1 MDIRTPL
8 NQCIALIVAGVL
20 FLNPI
25 VATAAQ
31 LTVDAAANA
40 NTSLKQAGN
49 GVPIVNIATP
59 NGSGLSTNTFRDYNV
74 GSNGLI
80 LNNATSKTQSTQLGG
95 IIVGNPNLRG
105 QAAQVIL
112 NQVTGGNR
120 STLQGYT
127 EVAGQAARVIV
138 ANPHGITCKG
148 CGFINTPRATL
159 TTGKPIMD
167 GERLD
172 RFQVDGGDIA
182 IEGDALNATNLDQFD
197 LITRSAKLNTEL
209 HAKQLNIVTGRN
221 DVKADTLQAAPRADE
236 GGDKPLLAIDSS
248 ALGGMYANTIRLV
261 GTEQGVG
268 VKLAGNMAATTGDI
282 QVDANGKVTLA
293 QTSSAGNLTV
303 AAQSAE
309 LTGKTYAAGS
319 ATVRVRDEV
328 TVGQS
333 LAAKDSITVTGARID
348 NQGIIEAG
356 VEPDNTRNAHGDVTL
371 TGQTLRNRGSVVANR
386 TLEATGSTTLDNQGG
401 TFKGQVTTLTAG
413 QLDNRK
419 GQALADDILT
429 VNANAIDNRD
439 QGLLQGKGK
448 AVVDVGTTLDNRGG
462 RLVGQGGLQVTAT
475 RLDNRD
481 KGLVGSDRQARL
493 TTHALL
499 DNQGGGKL
507 SADRLDITTAG
518 LLNGGGQLLG
528 GDVLIKASADIDNRL
543 GVVSAKRLLDLKAVG
558 LDNSGKG
565 NLLSDGTSDIK
576 VATLDNRGDGIVSS
590 LGDLS
595 LHGKHLD
602 NRGGLV
608 LADRSLT
615 VTGGHFD
622 NRDKGVATTKG
633 KALIDVES
641 LANSDAGH
649 LQSDG
654 RLDLIA
660 GKVDNERLGNI
671 TAKGDLEAHLG
682 TLNHQGGR
690 LTSLGSLLL
699 TADMIDNQQG
709 GKIGATSVADISAA
723 RILNQQGEIS
733 SVGKVILNASELL
746 DNQGGKVIGDR
757 GLTLTVQRLLN
768 QNKGL
773 LSGHDRLSLH
783 GTELLNNGGKLS
795 SHQHIDVTL
804 DGKLDNSD
812 AGLIVSD
819 ASVTLNAGTLL
830 NRQGGKVSA
839 IAALDLTSQELLDNQ
854 GGTLVTNTGLLLK
867 AGRLDN
873 SHLGIISAQE
883 HAELRSGAI
892 DNSAKGNIGAGS
904 LLLVGTQLDNYGYG
918 RISAAGQIDAT
929 LTGLDQHDH
938 GQLVSET
945 GIDLDLQHGQL
956 VNRDHGL
963 LRSPG
968 NLLLRQIGVVDNRDA
983 GEISSSR
990 GFSLVASRLDNRGGR
1005 VVSSQVL
1012 TLRIAGVLDNSL
1024 KGVLSA
1030 SHDLEVAAVS
1040 LDNFSGGSLASG
1052 QALKATIDGQL
1063 DNHDEGILSAVGGL
1077 TVTSAGLLNGERGL
1091 LSGNTGVTVTTG
1103 QLDNHQGGQLTSQAA
1118 MTVDSNELDNRGGTL
1133 SSKQAM
1139 KLTTG
1144 ELRNGADALQR
1155 GGRIHSDGALTLV
1168 AGQVDSSQGGEIS
1181 AKGDLLLRVST
1192 LIQRQG
1198 RLIGEQK
1205 LDLDLNGG
1213 DLLNQGGLISAN
1225 GPLNIQNLRKLDNST
1240 GEITSQQSYSL
1251 LAKRIDNQQG
1261 RILSDGRLTVEA
1273 PQLDNSAKGLISG
1286 AQGLL
1291 AKGTDLNNSG
1301 EGTLSS
1307 KDGDLTVTLAGTL
1320 DNRDLGALVS
1330 KGSQQIT
1337 ATNLHNRKGIISSEQ
1352 VITLSVAERLDNSGG
1367 GLVSATGDLAF
1378 DQGDTVIDNQG
1389 GQINGQVITVTG
1401 KRLENA
1407 KGQLTSRALLDL
1419 TLAEALLNTDG
1430 ARLVSGADLLLK
1442 TGSVANNGGKLI
1454 SHGLLRVDA
1463 TTLDNSRGGNLASQQ
1478 NLVLRLSGDL
1488 LNGQD
1493 GLLFSEHGKL
1503 DIHANALDN
1512 QAGTLKSQGAIEV
1525 RLNKALNNHGGR
1537 LESQEGGLEL
1547 HAASLDNGGS
1557 GMLSAAKGLFK
1568 GVFSGLFD
1576 NGGGT
1581 TQAQSVDIKADT
1593 RMNNQGGYFS
1603 ALGGDNQLVTAE
1615 FDNQGGGLYA
1625 AGLLHLQGQQLLN
1638 QGGKI
1643 GAGRID
1649 FGLSGALYNGLGQLE
1664 SESDL
1669 QLRASELDNRAGNLR
1684 ALGKTGTSRFIV
1696 TGNLLNDNG
1705 VLATAN
1711 HDLDLQIGGL
1721 SNSGGQLLHT
1731 GLGTFGLASDKV
1743 TQAGGVLHTDG
1754 LLSIGAASW
1763 TNSSVLQARRL
1774 ELDIGRFVQTAS
1786 GKLLAVE
1793 SFKGRGGDWT
1803 NHGLLASD
1811 GSLQLDLTG
1820 SYDGNGHLSSLGSL
1834 GLSATDIRLSSAASL
1849 AGGAGSVVTA
1859 RNLLSNDG
1867 RLTALGGLTVN
1878 AASLENRGTLGGAAA
1893 VTLAANT
1900 LSNQRGLVFSG
1911 NDMTLRVGS
1920 LSNYYGDIY
1929 SLGGLDLAGNGSAR
1943 AALLDNISASMESAG
1958 SMTLA
1963 VDTLLNRKEHLTS
1976 KQKLVAGYVNVYSDD
1991 RCKGKGC
1998 ELYFSATES
2007 WQDVIDQDS
2016 PTAFITSG
2024 GKLTFAGDAFRN
2036 HYSSV
2041 SAGGDIAINTAVFE
2055 NKGAGGGEQR
2065 NLTASMYTRDRGQ
2078 YNAFI
2083 NAKNQFNQNPG
2094 SLTLD
2099 QVMAASGYPYASI
2112 YDVIDNKTPIA
2123 GAVVAPAVV
2132 QSAGAVTINATQRI
2146 DNSVVRV
2153 NQAGAGTINA
2163 RGDATADARQAQT
2176 QVRALNPQLPPDLAQ
2191 RQVNPVTLPSFS
2203 LPQGDNGLF
2212 RISSQAGQA
2221 AISGDALG
2229 ATADRTQAGSGTFIA
2244 PLATAASADSRAA
2257 SALGADSAA
2266 SAQGAVAGSG
2276 VALGGLAAGVKLVQG
2291 VPERSVPSVSHKYLV
2306 ETNPVLTDLKQFL
2319 SSDYM
2324 LGQLNIKPDQ
2334 AIKRLGDGLYE
2345 QRLIREAVV
2354 ARTGQRYID
2363 GMTSDET
2370 LFRYL
2375 MDNAIA
2381 SKDKLSL
2388 SVGVSL
2394 SAEQVAALTH
2404 DIVWMENIEVNGE
2417 TVLAPVLYLAHA
2429 NGRVAPNGAL
2439 IQGRDVN
2446 LISGG
2451 ELVNVGTLRATN
2463 NLAVSATNIGNA
2475 GLMEAGGRLDMLA
2488 TESIRNAQGGIIAG
2502 REVSLTA
2509 LTGDVINERSVT
2521 RLEGRAGGEHVT
2533 KDLVDTAARI
2543 EAANNLT
2550 ITAGQDIGIV
2560 GGAVQA
2566 GGNIDMDAGRDLI
2579 IASQEGV
2586 DSHEYQ
2592 RRRVSGHDTSI
2603 TQYGSEVKAGGNLTA
2618 TAGQDLSIVASEIE
2632 ARRDLALQAGRDVTL
2647 AAAANEEH
2655 SYAKGKKGKTKYE
2668 RQEDDVEQQSAEV
2681 KAGGDLTIDAGR
2693 DLRMVAS
2700 KASAGDE
2707 AYLVAGDKLELL
2719 AANDSQ
2725 YSLYDMN
2732 KKGGWGSK
2740 KTQRDEVTDVKAVGS
2755 EITSGGDL
2763 TLESGGDQLY
2773 QGAKLASGADLTIDS
2788 GGSVTFEAVKDM
2800 HQESHEKSK
2809 GDLAWNSM
2817 KGKGSTDE
2825 TLRQSQLTANG
2836 DLVIKAVDG
2845 LKVDVKHVDQAT
2857 ISQSIDAMVAA
2868 DPQLAW
2874 LKEVEKRGDVDWR
2887 QVKEVHDS
2895 FKYSHSGLGAGAQI
2909 VIAIIVTY
2917 LTAGAASA
2925 AIGSTAGAAAGSGS
2939 AMAASG
2945 TATAS
2950 AVAGGATAGSTVA
2963 AGWANVALSS
2973 IATAATNN
2981 AVISGINNRGNIG
2994 AVFKDVT
3001 SSSSLKGYATGAI
3014 TAGVTA
3020 AYLNDAFGISAEELS
3035 KPTFGFD
3042 LSTLS
3047 GFGKF
3052 AGYTGSQAAI
3062 GAVAKS
3068 ALEGSSLGSNLT
3080 DAGKTF
3086 VGNALS
3092 AAIYKRLGDKLYF
3105 EGLPTKTVAHAL
3117 VGGLIAEAAGGD
3129 FRTGAIAAG
3138 ANEAFV
3144 ATVGEHIFPGASH
3157 EQLLTMTSQLLG
3169 LTVAAGLGADEK
3181 GQQVA
3186 GWVAQNA
3193 TQYNNLDHPT
3203 AERMLGE
3210 LKACR
3215 ATKQCTAGR
3224 IQDIVDRYES
3234 ISIARS
3240 KAMDDCK
3247 TRACAQ
3253 GLVDSAVVIDSP
3265 VAKELIAFFKNQ
3277 GYDTVGLLN
3286 GNPGQHLM
3294 PSMNPAGT
3302 GGLFVPDKDLFTAKL
3317 IKEGWLTPAE
3327 QAGLQRWD
3335 TETSWLDNAA
3345 GRKLTIEEKATL
3357 ITELGTT
3364 GALAIMAGGR
3374 GVVAAT
3380 GGGKGKSGEGKVSP
3394 GEGAKVPPCPRCFA
3408 AGTLVATPDGDRAI
3422 ETLKVGDLVWTKPEH
3437 GGKPFAAAIT
3447 ATHERDDQP
3456 IYRLALESTRTDGAV
3471 RSETLLV
3478 TPSHPFYVPAKR
3490 DFVQMG
3496 ELRQGDLL
3504 QSLADGEGEG
3514 TSTRV
3519 VSARL
3524 YKPVGKT
3531 FNLTVDVGHTFYVG
3545 DLRTW
3550 VHNTGG
3556 PCDIGGMPVRNP
3568 DTGIKNVYD
3577 SIRKSPQFPEGFKE
3591 RVGGTSR
3598 NTVNNKELLAELRV
3612 IAPGKWSKIY
3622 KDGFDSTGKKV
3633 SIHYFQSESGKV
3645 FNVKTKPNWSN
3656 VK

>member
-31 LTVDAAANA
+31 LTVDAAAKA
-40 NTSLKQAGN
+40 NTSINQAGN

-95 IIVGNPNLRG
+95 IIIGNPNLRG

-127 EVAGQAARVIV
+127 EVAGHAARVIV

-182 IEGDALNATNLDQFD
+182 IEGDALNARNLDQFD

-209 HAKQLNIVTGRN
+209 HARQLNIVTGRN
-221 DVKADTLQAAPRADE
+221 DVQADTLQATPRAED
-236 GGDKPLLAIDSS
+236 GSAKPLLAIDSA

-293 QTSSAGNLTV
+293 QTSSAGNLKI
-303 AAQSAE
+303 AAPSAE

-328 TVGQS
+328 SVGQS
-333 LAAKDSITVTGARID
+333 LAARDSITVAGAQID

-371 TGQTLRNRGSVVANR
+371 TAQSLRNRGSVVANR
-386 TLEATGSTTLDNQGG
+386 TLEASASTLLDNQGG
-401 TFKGQVTTLTAG
+401 TFKGRATTLTAG

-419 GQALADDILT
+419 GQALADDTLT
-429 VNANAIDNRD
+429 VNAGTLDNRD
-439 QGLLQGKGK
+439 QGLLQGKGQ
-448 AVVDVGTTLDNRGG
+448 AVVDVSANLDNRGG

-481 KGLVGSDRQARL
+481 KGLVGSDRQAKL

-528 GDVLIKASADIDNRL
+528 GDVLVNASADIDNRL
-543 GVVSAKRLLDLKAVG
+543 GLVSAKRLLDLKAVA

-565 NLLSDGTSDIK
+565 NLRSDGTLGIK
-576 VATLDNRGDGIVSS
+576 VATLDNRDNGLLSS
-590 LGDLS
+590 LGDLT
-595 LHGKHLD
+595 LHGSERLD

-622 NRDKGVATTKG
+622 NRDKGVATTQG
-633 KALIDVES
+633 KARIDVAS

-654 RLDLIA
+654 RLELVA

-699 TADMIDNQQG
+699 TADTLDNQQG
-709 GKIGATSVADISAA
+709 GKIGATAVADISAA

-733 SVGKVILNASELL
+733 STGKVILNASQLL

-773 LSGHDRLSLH
+773 LSGYDRLSLH

-795 SHQHIDVTL
+795 SHTHIDVTL
-804 DGKLDNSD
+804 DGQLDNSD

-819 ASVTLNAGTLL
+819 ASVTLNTGTLL

-839 IAALDLTSQELLDNQ
+839 NAALDLTSQDLLDNQ
-854 GGTLVTNTGLLLK
+854 GGTLVTNAGLLLK
-867 AGRLDN
+867 AARLDN
-873 SHLGIISAQE
+873 SHLGVISAQR

-904 LLLVGTQLDNYGYG
+904 LLLVATQLDNNDYG

-929 LTGLDQHDH
+929 LTGLDQNDH

-945 GIDLDLQHGQL
+945 GIDLDLQHGRL
-956 VNRDHGL
+956 VNRNGGL

-968 NLLLRQIGVVDNRDA
+968 SLLLRQMGVVDNRDA
-983 GEISSSR
+983 GEISSNQ

-1005 VVSSQVL
+1005 VVSSQDL
-1012 TLRIAGVLDNSL
+1012 TLRIAGILDNSL

-1030 SHDLEVAAVS
+1030 SHDLEVGAGS

-1103 QLDNHQGGQLTSQAA
+1103 QLDNHQGGQLISQAA
-1118 MTVDSNELDNRGGTL
+1118 LTVDSSELDNRGGAL

-1144 ELRNGADALQR
+1144 ELRNGADALLR
-1155 GGRIHSDGALTLV
+1155 GGRIHSDGALTLE
-1168 AGQVDSSQGGEIS
+1168 AAQVDSSQGGEIS
-1181 AKGDLLLRVST
+1181 AKGDLLLRVSA

-1213 DLLNQGGLISAN
+1213 DLQNQGGLISAN
-1225 GPLNIQNLRKLDNST
+1225 GPLNIQNLRKLDNSA
-1240 GEITSQQSYSL
+1240 GEVTSQQSYQL
-1251 LAKRIDNQQG
+1251 LAQRIDNQQG

-1273 PQLDNSAKGLISG
+1273 PLLDNSAKGLISG

-1291 AKGTDLNNSG
+1291 AKGVDLNNSG

-1320 DNRDLGALVS
+1320 DNRELGALVS
-1330 KGSQQIT
+1330 KGRQQIS
-1337 ATNLHNRKGIISSEQ
+1337 AANLHNSKGIVSSEQ
-1352 VITLSVAERLDNSGG
+1352 AITLSVSDQLDNSGG
-1367 GLVSATGDLAF
+1367 GLISATGDLAF
-1378 DQGDTVIDNQG
+1378 DQDGTVIDNQG
-1389 GQINGQVITVTG
+1389 GQVNGQAITVTG

-1407 KGQLTSRALLDL
+1407 KGQLTSRALLEL
-1419 TLAEALLNTDG
+1419 TLAEALVNTDG
-1430 ARLVSGADLLLK
+1430 ARLVSGADLLLN
-1442 TGSVANNGGKLI
+1442 TGRVANNGGKLI

-1463 TTLDNSRGGNLASQQ
+1463 TTLDNSLGGNLASQQ
-1478 NLVLRLSGDL
+1478 NLVLRLGGDL

-1525 RLNKALNNHGGR
+1525 RLDKALNNHGGR
-1537 LESQEGGLEL
+1537 LESQAGGLEL

-1568 GVFSGLFD
+1568 GVFAGLFD

-1593 RMNNQGGYFS
+1593 RVNNQGGYLS
-1603 ALGGDNQLVTAE
+1603 ALGGDNQLVSAE
-1615 FDNQGGGLYA
+1615 FDNRGGGLYA
-1625 AGLLHLQGQQLLN
+1625 AGLLHLQGQQLFN
-1638 QGGKI
+1638 QSGKI

-1649 FGLSGALYNGLGQLE
+1649 FGLDGALYNGLGQLE
-1664 SESDL
+1664 SEGDL
-1669 QLRASELDNRAGNLR
+1669 LLRASELDNRTGNLR
-1684 ALGKTGTSRFIV
+1684 ALGKTGTSRFIIA
-1696 TGNLLNDNG
+1696 GNLLNDNG

-1793 SFKGRGGDWT
+1793 SFKGRGGDWS
-1803 NHGLLASD
+1803 NDGLLASD

-1820 SYDGNGHLSSLGSL
+1820 NYDGNGRLTSLGTL
-1834 GLSATDIRLSSAASL
+1834 GLSATDIRLANSASL
-1849 AGGAGSVVTA
+1849 AAGAGGVVTA

-1867 RLTALGGLTVN
+1867 RLTALDGLTVN

-1893 VTLAANT
+1893 VTLTANN

-1943 AALLDNISASMESAG
+1943 AVLLDNISASMESAG

-1963 VDTLLNRKEHLTS
+1963 VDTLLNRKEHLSS
-1976 KQKLVAGYVNVYSDD
+1976 KQKLLAGYVNVYSDD

-2016 PTAFITSG
+2016 PTAFITTG
-2024 GKLTFAGDAFRN
+2024 GKLNFAGGAFRN

-2041 SAGGDIAINTAVFE
+2041 SAAGDIAINTAVFE

-2099 QVMAASGYPYASI
+2099 QVMAASGYPHASI
-2112 YDVIDNKTPIA
+2112 YNVIDNKTPIA

-2153 NQAGAGTINA
+2153 NQAGAGTINT

-2203 LPQGDNGLF
+2203 LPQGSNGLF

-2221 AISGDALG
+2221 AVSGDALG
-2229 ATADRTQAGSGTFIA
+2229 ATAD
-2244 PLATAASADSRAA
+2244 
-2257 SALGADSAA
+2257 
-2266 SAQGAVAGSG
+2266 
-2276 VALGGLAAGVKLVQG
+2276 
-2291 VPERSVPSVSHKYLV
+2291 
-2306 ETNPVLTDLKQFL
+2306 
-2319 SSDYM
+2319 
-2324 LGQLNIKPDQ
+2324 
-2334 AIKRLGDGLYE
+2334 
-2345 QRLIREAVV
+2345 
-2354 ARTGQRYID
+2354 
-2363 GMTSDET
+2363 
-2370 LFRYL
+2370 
-2375 MDNAIA
+2375 
-2381 SKDKLSL
+2381 
-2388 SVGVSL
+2388 
-2394 SAEQVAALTH
+2394 
-2404 DIVWMENIEVNGE
+2404 
-2417 TVLAPVLYLAHA
+2417 
-2429 NGRVAPNGAL
+2429 
-2439 IQGRDVN
+2439 
-2446 LISGG
+2446 
-2451 ELVNVGTLRATN
+2451 
-2463 NLAVSATNIGNA
+2463 
-2475 GLMEAGGRLDMLA
+2475 
-2488 TESIRNAQGGIIAG
+2488 
-2502 REVSLTA
+2502 
-2509 LTGDVINERSVT
+2509 
-2521 RLEGRAGGEHVT
+2521 
-2533 KDLVDTAARI
+2533 
-2543 EAANNLT
+2543 
-2550 ITAGQDIGIV
+2550 
-2560 GGAVQA
+2560 
-2566 GGNIDMDAGRDLI
+2566 
-2579 IASQEGV
+2579 
-2586 DSHEYQ
+2586 
-2592 RRRVSGHDTSI
+2592 
-2603 TQYGSEVKAGGNLTA
+2603 
-2618 TAGQDLSIVASEIE
+2618 
-2632 ARRDLALQAGRDVTL
+2632 
-2647 AAAANEEH
+2647 
-2655 SYAKGKKGKTKYE
+2655 
-2668 RQEDDVEQQSAEV
+2668 
-2681 KAGGDLTIDAGR
+2681 
-2693 DLRMVAS
+2693 
-2700 KASAGDE
+2700 
-2707 AYLVAGDKLELL
+2707 
-2719 AANDSQ
+2719 
-2725 YSLYDMN
+2725 
-2732 KKGGWGSK
+2732 
-2740 KTQRDEVTDVKAVGS
+2740 
-2755 EITSGGDL
+2755 
-2763 TLESGGDQLY
+2763 
-2773 QGAKLASGADLTIDS
+2773 
-2788 GGSVTFEAVKDM
+2788 
-2800 HQESHEKSK
+2800 
-2809 GDLAWNSM
+2809 
-2817 KGKGSTDE
+2817 
-2825 TLRQSQLTANG
+2825 
-2836 DLVIKAVDG
+2836 
-2845 LKVDVKHVDQAT
+2845 
-2857 ISQSIDAMVAA
+2857 
-2868 DPQLAW
+2868 
-2874 LKEVEKRGDVDWR
+2874 
-2887 QVKEVHDS
+2887 
-2895 FKYSHSGLGAGAQI
+2895 
-2909 VIAIIVTY
+2909 
-2917 LTAGAASA
+2917 
-2925 AIGSTAGAAAGSGS
+2925 
-2939 AMAASG
+2939 
-2945 TATAS
+2945 
-2950 AVAGGATAGSTVA
+2950 
-2963 AGWANVALSS
+2963 
-2973 IATAATNN
+2973 
-2981 AVISGINNRGNIG
+2981 
-2994 AVFKDVT
+2994 
-3001 SSSSLKGYATGAI
+3001 
-3014 TAGVTA
+3014 
-3020 AYLNDAFGISAEELS
+3020 
-3035 KPTFGFD
+3035 
-3042 LSTLS
+3042 
-3047 GFGKF
+3047 
-3052 AGYTGSQAAI
+3052 
-3062 GAVAKS
+3062 
-3068 ALEGSSLGSNLT
+3068 
-3080 DAGKTF
+3080 
-3086 VGNALS
+3086 
-3092 AAIYKRLGDKLYF
+3092 
-3105 EGLPTKTVAHAL
+3105 
-3117 VGGLIAEAAGGD
+3117 
-3129 FRTGAIAAG
+3129 
-3138 ANEAFV
+3138 
-3144 ATVGEHIFPGASH
+3144 
-3157 EQLLTMTSQLLG
+3157 
-3169 LTVAAGLGADEK
+3169 
-3181 GQQVA
+3181 
-3186 GWVAQNA
+3186 
-3193 TQYNNLDHPT
+3193 
-3203 AERMLGE
+3203 
-3210 LKACR
+3210 
-3215 ATKQCTAGR
+3215 
-3224 IQDIVDRYES
+3224 
-3234 ISIARS
+3234 
-3240 KAMDDCK
+3240 
-3247 TRACAQ
+3247 
-3253 GLVDSAVVIDSP
+3253 
-3265 VAKELIAFFKNQ
+3265 
-3277 GYDTVGLLN
+3277 
-3286 GNPGQHLM
+3286 
-3294 PSMNPAGT
+3294 
-3302 GGLFVPDKDLFTAKL
+3302 
-3317 IKEGWLTPAE
+3317 
-3327 QAGLQRWD
+3327 
-3335 TETSWLDNAA
+3335 
-3345 GRKLTIEEKATL
+3345 
-3357 ITELGTT
+3357 
-3364 GALAIMAGGR
+3364 
-3374 GVVAAT
+3374 
-3380 GGGKGKSGEGKVSP
+3380 
-3394 GEGAKVPPCPRCFA
+3394 
-3408 AGTLVATPDGDRAI
+3408 
-3422 ETLKVGDLVWTKPEH
+3422 
-3437 GGKPFAAAIT
+3437 
-3447 ATHERDDQP
+3447 
-3456 IYRLALESTRTDGAV
+3456 
-3471 RSETLLV
+3471 
-3478 TPSHPFYVPAKR
+3478 
-3490 DFVQMG
+3490 
-3496 ELRQGDLL
+3496 
-3504 QSLADGEGEG
+3504 
-3514 TSTRV
+3514 
-3519 VSARL
+3519 
-3524 YKPVGKT
+3524 
-3531 FNLTVDVGHTFYVG
+3531 
-3545 DLRTW
+3545 
-3550 VHNTGG
+3550 
-3556 PCDIGGMPVRNP
+3556 
-3568 DTGIKNVYD
+3568 
-3577 SIRKSPQFPEGFKE
+3577 
-3591 RVGGTSR
+3591 
-3598 NTVNNKELLAELRV
+3598 
-3612 IAPGKWSKIY
+3612 
-3622 KDGFDSTGKKV
+3622 
-3633 SIHYFQSESGKV
+3633 
-3645 FNVKTKPNWSN
+3645 
-3656 VK
+3656 

>member
-8 NQCIALIVAGVL
+8 NQCIALIVAGVT

-25 VATAAQ
+25 VTTAAQ
-31 LTVDAAANA
+31 LTLDAAANA
-40 NTSLKQAGN
+40 NTSIGQAGN

-59 NGSGLSTNTFRDYNV
+59 NGSGLSSNTFRDYNV

-182 IEGDALNATNLDQFD
+182 IEGDALNATNVEQFD
-197 LITRSAKLNTEL
+197 LITRSARLNTEL
-209 HAKQLNIVTGRN
+209 HAKQLSIVTGRN
-221 DVKADTLQAAPRADE
+221 DVKADSLQATPRTDD
-236 GGDKPLLAIDSS
+236 GSDKPLLAIDSS

-293 QTSSAGNLTV
+293 QTSSAGNLAV

-309 LTGKTYAAGS
+309 LAGKTYAAGS

-333 LAAKDSITVTGARID
+333 LAAKDSITVAGARID

-386 TLEATGSTTLDNQGG
+386 TLDATGSTTLDNQGG

-419 GQALADDILT
+419 GQALADDTLT
-429 VNANAIDNRD
+429 VNASAIDNRD

-462 RLVGQGGLQVTAT
+462 RLVGLGGLQVTAT

-493 TTHALL
+493 TTHAQL

-518 LLNGGGQLLG
+518 LLNSGGQLLG
-528 GDVLIKASADIDNRL
+528 GDVLINASADIDNRL
-543 GVVSAKRLLDLKAVG
+543 GLVSAKRLLDLKAVG

-565 NLLSDGTSDIK
+565 NLRSDGTLGVK
-576 VATLDNRGDGIVSS
+576 VATLDNRDNGMLSS
-590 LGDLS
+590 LGDLT
-595 LHGKHLD
+595 LHGERLD

-622 NRDKGVATTKG
+622 NRDKGATTTQG
-633 KALIDVES
+633 NARIEVAS
-641 LANSDAGH
+641 LANGNAGH
-649 LQSDG
+649 VQSDG
-654 RLDLIA
+654 RLDLTA
-660 GKVDNERLGNI
+660 DRVDNEQLGRI
-671 TAKGDLEAHLG
+671 IAKGDFEAHLG
-682 TLNHQGGR
+682 ALNQQGGT

-699 TADMIDNQQG
+699 RADTVDNQFG
-709 GKIGATSVADISAA
+709 GAIGAKVLADIGAA

-733 SVGKVILNASELL
+733 SAGKVILNASELL

-757 GLTLTVQRLLN
+757 GLALTVQRLLN

-773 LSGHDRLSLH
+773 LSGYDRLSLH

-804 DGKLDNSD
+804 DGTLDNSD
-812 AGLIVSD
+812 AGLIVSG
-819 ASVTLNAGTLL
+819 ASATLNAGTLL

-839 IAALDLTSQELLDNQ
+839 NAALDLTSQGLLDNQ

-873 SHLGIISAQE
+873 SHLGVISAQG

-904 LLLVGTQLDNYGYG
+904 LLLVGAQLDNHGYG

-968 NLLLRQIGVVDNRDA
+968 SLLLRQIGVVDNRDA
-983 GEISSSR
+983 GEISSSH

-1005 VVSSQVL
+1005 VVSSQDL

-1024 KGVLSA
+1024 MGVLSA
-1030 SHDLEVAAVS
+1030 SHDLEVVAVS
-1040 LDNFSGGSLASG
+1040 LDNYSGGSLASG

-1063 DNHDEGILSAVGGL
+1063 DNHGEGTLSAVGGL

-1103 QLDNHQGGQLTSQAA
+1103 QLDNHQGGQLISQAA
-1118 MTVDSNELDNRGGTL
+1118 MTVDSSELDNRGGAL

-1139 KLTTG
+1139 TLTTG
-1144 ELRNGADALQR
+1144 ELRNGADALLR

-1225 GPLNIQNLRKLDNST
+1225 GPLNIQNLRKLDNSA

-1261 RILSDGRLTVEA
+1261 RILSDGRLSVEA
-1273 PQLDNSAKGLISG
+1273 PQLDNSDKGLISG

-1307 KDGDLTVTLAGTL
+1307 KEGDLTVTLAGTL
-1320 DNRDLGALVS
+1320 DNRELGALVS
-1330 KGSQQIT
+1330 KGSQQIS
-1337 ATNLHNRKGIISSEQ
+1337 AANLHNRKGIISSEQ
-1352 VITLSVAERLDNSGG
+1352 AITLSVGDRLDNSGG

-1378 DQGDTVIDNQG
+1378 DQDGTVIDNQG
-1389 GQINGQVITVTG
+1389 GQINGQVITVRG

-1419 TLAEALLNTDG
+1419 SLAEALLNTDG

-1442 TGSVANNGGKLI
+1442 ADSIANNGGKLI
-1454 SHGLLRVDA
+1454 SHGLLRVEA
-1463 TTLDNSRGGNLASQQ
+1463 TTLDNSHGGNLASQQ
-1478 NLVLRLSGDL
+1478 NLVLRLGGDL

-1512 QAGTLKSQGAIEV
+1512 QAGTLKSQGGIEV
-1525 RLNKALNNHGGR
+1525 RLDKALNNHGGR
-1537 LESQEGGLEL
+1537 LESQAGGLEL

-1576 NGGGT
+1576 NSGGT

-1593 RMNNQGGYFS
+1593 RVNNQGGYLS

-1615 FDNQGGGLYA
+1615 FDNRGGGLYA
-1625 AGLLHLQGQQLLN
+1625 AGLLQLQGQQLLN
-1638 QGGKI
+1638 QSGKV

-1669 QLRASELDNRAGNLR
+1669 QLRASLLDNRTGNLR
-1684 ALGKTGTSRFIV
+1684 ALGKAGTSRFIV
-1696 TGNLLNDNG
+1696 AGDLLNDNG

-1711 HDLDLQIGGL
+1711 QDLDLQVGGL
-1721 SNSGGQLLHT
+1721 SNTGGQLLHT
-1731 GLGTFGLASDKV
+1731 GQGTFGLASDKV
-1743 TQAGGVLHTDG
+1743 TRAGGVLHTDG
-1754 LLSIGAASW
+1754 LLSIAAANW

-1774 ELDIGRFVQTAS
+1774 ELDIERFEQTAS
-1786 GKLLAVE
+1786 GKLLAVD

-1811 GSLQLDLTG
+1811 GSLQLDLRG
-1820 SYDGNGHLSSLGSL
+1820 SYDGNGRLSSLGDL
-1834 GLSATDIRLSSAASL
+1834 GLSASDIRLPSAASL
-1849 AGGAGSVVTA
+1849 AGGGTTVVTA

-1878 AASLENRGTLGGAAA
+1878 AATLENRGTLGGATA
-1893 VTLAANT
+1893 VKLTANT
-1900 LSNQRGLVFSG
+1900 VSNQRGLLFSG
-1911 NDMTLRVGS
+1911 SDMTLRVGTFT
-1920 LSNYYGDIY
+1920 NYYGDLY
-1929 SLGGLDLAGNGSAR
+1929 SLGGLDLAGNTSAR
-1943 AALLDNISASMESAG
+1943 AVLLENISGSLESAG
-1958 SMTLA
+1958 NMALA
-1963 VDTLLNRKEHLTS
+1963 VDTLLNRKEKLTS
-1976 KQKLVAGYVNVYSDD
+1976 KQKLVAGNVNVYSDD
-1991 RCKGKGC
+1991 GCKGKGC

-2007 WQDVIDQDS
+2007 WQDVIDEDS
-2016 PTAFITSG
+2016 PTAFITAG
-2024 GKLTFAGDAFRN
+2024 QKLNFAGTAFRN

-2041 SAGGDIAINTAVFE
+2041 SAGGDIGINTAVFE

-2065 NLTASMYTRDRGQ
+2065 NLSASMYTRNRAQ

-2083 NAKNQFNQNPG
+2083 QAKNQFNQNPG

-2099 QVMAASGYPYASI
+2099 QVMAAAGYPQYSI
-2112 YDVIDNKTPIA
+2112 YNVIDNKTPIA

-2146 DNSVVRV
+2146 DNSVVRA
-2153 NQAGAGTINA
+2153 NQAGAGAINA
-2163 RGDATADARQAQT
+2163 RGDASADPRLAQT

-2203 LPQGDNGLF
+2203 LPQGNNGLF

-2221 AISGDALG
+2221 ASSGSALAG
-2229 ATADRTQAGSGTFIA
+2229 PGDLTQAGSGIFIA
-2244 PLATAASADSRAA
+2244 PLAGTSATDIRAA
-2257 SALGADSAA
+2257 QALGATSSAG
-2266 SAQGAVAGSG
+2266 AQGAGSTG
-2276 VALGGLAAGVKLVQG
+2276 MALDGLAAGVKLVQG
-2291 VPERSVPSVSHKYLV
+2291 VPERSAPSVAHKYLV

-2319 SSDYM
+2319 SSDYL
-2324 LGQLNIKPDQ
+2324 LGQLNVKPDQ

-2381 SKDKLSL
+2381 SKDQLSL

-2404 DIVWMENIEVNGE
+2404 DIVWMENVEVNGE

-2429 NGRVAPNGAL
+2429 NGRLAPNGAL

-2451 ELVNVGTLRATN
+2451 ELTNVGTLRATN
-2463 NLAVSATNIGNA
+2463 NLAVSASNVNNS

-2579 IASQEGV
+2579 IASQEGI

-2618 TAGQDLSIVASEIE
+2618 TAGQDLTVIASEIE

-2668 RQEDDVEQQSAEV
+2668 QQEDDVRQQAAV
-2681 KAGGDLTIDAGR
+2681 VTAGGELAIDAGR

-2725 YSLYDMN
+2725 YSLYDMS

-2755 EITSGGDL
+2755 EITTGGDL
-2763 TLESGGDQLY
+2763 TLKSGGDQLY
-2773 QGAKLASGADLTIDS
+2773 QGAKVASGADLTLDS
-2788 GGSVTFEAVKDM
+2788 GGAITFEAVKDL

-2809 GDLAWNSM
+2809 GDLAWTSM
-2817 KGKGSTDE
+2817 KGKGNTDE
-2825 TLRQSQLTANG
+2825 TLRQTQLSAG
-2836 DLVIKAVDG
+2836 GELAIKAVDG
-2845 LKVDVKHVDQAT
+2845 LKVDIKHIDQASV
-2857 ISQSIDAMVAA
+2857 SQSIDAMVAA

-2874 LKEVEKRGDVDWR
+2874 LKDVEKRGDVDWR

-2895 FKYSHSGLGAGAQI
+2895 FKYSHSGLGAGAQM
-2909 VIAIIVTY
+2909 VIAILIAY
-2917 LTAGAASA
+2917 FTAGAASGLVASGASAAGASTAATTAGGMWAAGAGASLQGIGWANAMVTAGAMGLTSNA
-2925 AIGSTAGAAAGSGS
+2925 AISTINNKGNLGLVLKDVTSKDALRGYAVSGITAGLTAGLFEGWTGTKTDAVAAAGSTGAVVNTTTVLPPGGLSTLDGIGRFAGS
-2939 AMAASG
+2939 QMLQNG
-2945 TATAS
+2945 TS
-2950 AVAGGATAGSTVA
+2950 AVLDRALGGNSSFSEALRNSLVNTFAA
-2963 AGWANVALSS
+2963 AG
-2973 IATAATNN
+2973 
-2981 AVISGINNRGNIG
+2981 
-2994 AVFKDVT
+2994 FKWVGD
-3001 SSSSLKGYATGAI
+3001 
-3014 TAGVTA
+3014 
-3020 AYLNDAFGISAEELS
+3020 ISAEHN
-3035 KPTFGFD
+3035 
-3042 LSTLS
+3042 
-3047 GFGKF
+3047 
-3052 AGYTGSQAAI
+3052 
-3062 GAVAKS
+3062 
-3068 ALEGSSLGSNLT
+3068 LGLT
-3080 DAGKTF
+3080 DG
-3086 VGNALS
+3086 
-3092 AAIYKRLGDKLYF
+3092 
-3105 EGLPTKTVAHAL
+3105 GLPKIALHAL
-3117 VGGLIAEAAGGD
+3117 MGGLAAEAAGGD
-3129 FRTGAIAAG
+3129 FRIGALSAGVNEAVVGLLADQYTKIPKEDKNRLLVMNSQLIGILTAAAAG
-3138 ANEAFV
+3138 GEAKDLQ
-3144 ATVGEHIFPGASH
+3144 TGSW
-3157 EQLLTMTSQLLG
+3157 
-3169 LTVAAGLGADEK
+3169 
-3181 GQQVA
+3181 VA
-3186 GWVAQNA
+3186 GNA
-3193 TQYNNLDHPT
+3193 TSYNRLLHDAEKKALTTEAAELQKRLGKPGTDLSWEDLLLLAANAEVDETENKRLQALLQMYDPKKPEGQHFADNLLI
-3203 AERMLGE
+3203 ARQSISKL
-3210 LKACR
+3210 A
-3215 ATKQCTAGR
+3215 A
-3224 IQDIVDRYES
+3224 QDIVLTWKDGRPIMADGDEV
-3234 ISIARS
+3234 
-3240 KAMDDCK
+3240 KAFQ
-3247 TRACAQ
+3247 A
-3253 GLVDSAVVIDSP
+3253 
-3265 VAKELIAFFKNQ
+3265 
-3277 GYDTVGLLN
+3277 
-3286 GNPGQHLM
+3286 
-3294 PSMNPAGT
+3294 T
-3302 GGLFVPDKDLFTAKL
+3302 GKQFQDHGLFNADSKWTQASGNSWAGDVDMVPEAWKRQFGEKNAAIYMREIGQVSSSPAEMKDLMER
-3317 IKEGWLTPAE
+3317 I
-3327 QAGLQRWD
+3327 
-3335 TETSWLDNAA
+3335 SV
-3345 GRKLTIEEKATL
+3345 I
-3357 ITELGTT
+3357 
-3364 GALAIMAGGR
+3364 
-3374 GVVAAT
+3374 AT
-3380 GGGKGKSGEGKVSP
+3380 GGVKDVTVELDIALAMTGAPAVLRALLSKRVAAAMAEAGGSAISKEIPKLDPPLALPSARPGVVIRGALEDHEFKQASEIVAFRGGEFKGAEGKSFAGIDGWLDGVPVQLKVVEGTSINAVRRNIVS
-3394 GEGAKVPPCPRCFA
+3394 GAKDMSK
-3408 AGTLVATPDGDRAI
+3408 AGYKGDM
-3422 ETLKVGDLVWTKPEH
+3422 
-3437 GGKPFAAAIT
+3437 
-3447 ATHERDDQP
+3447 
-3456 IYRLALESTRTDGAV
+3456 
-3471 RSETLLV
+3471 
-3478 TPSHPFYVPAKR
+3478 YVDASKTGVSMEKMIDHFRPGSP
-3490 DFVQMG
+3490 V
-3496 ELRQGDLL
+3496 
-3504 QSLADGEGEG
+3504 SNVVGEG
-3514 TSTRV
+3514 T
-3519 VSARL
+3519 VS
-3524 YKPVGKT
+3524 
-3531 FNLTVDVGHTFYVG
+3531 
-3545 DLRTW
+3545 
-3550 VHNTGG
+3550 
-3556 PCDIGGMPVRNP
+3556 
-3568 DTGIKNVYD
+3568 NVYIKTQD
-3577 SIRKSPQFPEGFKE
+3577 GWLNISAG
-3591 RVGGTSR
+3591 RVSQHKGWR
-3598 NTVNNKELLAELRV
+3598 
-3612 IAPGKWSKIY
+3612 
-3622 KDGFDSTGKKV
+3622 
-3633 SIHYFQSESGKV
+3633 
-3645 FNVKTKPNWSN
+3645 
-3656 VK
+3656 